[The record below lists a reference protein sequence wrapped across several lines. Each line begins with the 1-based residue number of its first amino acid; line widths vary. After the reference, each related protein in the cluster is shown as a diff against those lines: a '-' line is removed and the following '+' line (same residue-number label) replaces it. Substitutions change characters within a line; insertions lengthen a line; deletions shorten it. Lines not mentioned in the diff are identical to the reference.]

1 MNEKQRTAA
10 KQALEA
16 LECVHQEMCDYMRRN
31 NLGDPLCEYAARIAL
46 PAITALAQLAE
57 PEPEPVAWMIYTQD
71 GQSAFVTDNPTD
83 IVDDQRALPIYTAP
97 PARQPLT
104 DKEMRHLW
112 SLYGYKCALCM
123 RFARAVERA
132 HGIEEAK

>member
-1 MNEKQRTAA
+1 MNEKQRTAMQ
-10 KQALEA
+10 QALEA
-16 LECVHQEMCDYMRRN
+16 LELMQPEVQIGE
-31 NLGDPLCEYAARIAL
+31 GDAAIA
-46 PAITALAQLAE
+46 ALRAALAE
-57 PEPEPVAWMIYTQD
+57 PEPEPVAWMVYTQD

-83 IVDDQRALPIYTAP
+83 IVDDQRALPLYTAP
-97 PARQPLT
+97 PPRQPLT

-112 SLYGYKCALCM
+112 SLYGYKSALCM